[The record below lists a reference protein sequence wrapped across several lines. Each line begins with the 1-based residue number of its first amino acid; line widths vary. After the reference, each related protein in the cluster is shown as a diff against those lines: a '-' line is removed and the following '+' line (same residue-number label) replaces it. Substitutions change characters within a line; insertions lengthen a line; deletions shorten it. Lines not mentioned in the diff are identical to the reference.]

1 MMAPLFDDCND
12 KMFVLYDFI
21 LSLWWHS
28 VYLLY
33 IVLIMM
39 TLFCSLGPWGDEGVA
54 ERPPVWGVLY
64 FVCTG
69 RLRHAYH
76 LPHDPSGTVQRT
88 HPTVPLLT
96 SPTPTPPNHFQMTPQ
111 VQFNIPT
118 PLRSTFPPPLI
129 SHPIQQPLLHPSPTP
144 TPPNYLKNYTS
155 GTIRLSNPHPTPWW
169 LAHHLLHDAIGNIQ
183 HSRLHPTACNYCII
197 WHVSHWLHVLTNTGI
212 CSVLIVWFDKPMFS
226 SCISLSVW
234 PLKNVRVN
242 CFDCGIW
249 SVLGEC

>member
-1 MMAPLFDDCND
+1 MRVWLRDLRFEEYCILF
-12 KMFVLYDFI
+12 VQAGYD
-21 LSLWWHS
+21 
-28 VYLLY
+28 
-33 IVLIMM
+33 M
-39 TLFCSLGPWGDEGVA
+39 
-54 ERPPVWGVLY
+54 
-64 FVCTG
+64 
-69 RLRHAYH
+69 
-76 LPHDPSGTVQRT
+76 
-88 HPTVPLLT
+88 PTI
-96 SPTPTPPNHFQMTPQ
+96 SHMTPQ

-129 SHPIQQPLLHPSPTP
+129 SHPIQHPLLHPSPTP

-155 GTIRLSNPHPTPWW
+155 GTILLSNPHPTPWW

-197 WHVSHWLHVLTNTGI
+197 WHVSHWLHVRTSI
-212 CSVLIVWFDKPMFS
+212 CNVLIVWFDKPMFS
-226 SCISLSVW
+226 ICISLSVW